1 MASSAG
7 TRQSNQSSSSSAAS
21 LGRFM
26 VPASK
31 RSHRQNNG
39 LAKAG
44 PDTSV
49 LRPSI
54 SVNITGM
61 KQAVKLLESGTP
73 EIRHYLLNECNVI
86 YECKVCF
93 NMFRSLANFIA
104 HKRSY
109 CQSQLKDVRHVYRRD
124 AEETL
129 AVPTEELATAFVQPE
144 PVETIIP
151 DEAWDITNY
160 SPSLELMKDA
170 GLVQEIE
177 NRPTVPNLMPKPKPK
192 LDDVVQR
199 LKAQQFQGLH
209 RNYFRDKENHIIQLE
224 RLKETTQAM
233 FQTYGDLTTA
243 KMSERY
249 NELQRLKKKPCLF
262 VGPDG
267 KVVDPGPIPSN
278 DCSPNINPPSGF
290 ACPLCMKEF
299 EKLNLVYRHLV
310 RTHKKSSLE
319 ANNLRKKSKRMALT
333 NSKFRALTPE
343 ELLKRPHVM
352 ASLNPRILGGDA
364 KKCSS
369 CGKVFATIQ
378 AIISHKKICSNG
390 NPQPCQNHNSAAR
403 GYSMPLSP
411 ICKPVVQ
418 LKRIPHS
425 VLMDVLADST
435 ASMKKK
441 FQMSDPLDKEGDR
454 SRPSLPQS
462 EPFSAVKHTLK
473 HKIGPR
479 RANLAVKANMD
490 VDEDLKN
497 QFEKDNEDMDS
508 GISNENLTDESNDD
522 SEVEVLLNKQ
532 REPPPPNRYC
542 LPIVKLTRVEKI
554 DHFPFTRDGKFT
566 PPSASR
572 TSSRG
577 STPAKDDNSR
587 SSARTCEISPRLRKK
602 L

>member
-343 ELLKRPHVM
+343 ELLKGEDM
-352 ASLNPRILGGDA
+352 ELGHPLDMGPSH
-364 KKCSS
+364 KSPSKSSISPSSTSTVSSSISPCSSSQTSSPLIFPTLPPNSSSVPTVLTKCSTS
-369 CGKVFATIQ
+369 
-378 AIISHKKICSNG
+378 
-390 NPQPCQNHNSAAR
+390 
-403 GYSMPLSP
+403 PLSP
-411 ICKPVVQ
+411 TSKSVKKMAKVMDTKLKQKTIPTNLGTSKKADLVQ
-418 LKRIPHS
+418 RI
-425 VLMDVLADST
+425 
-435 ASMKKK
+435 
-441 FQMSDPLDKEGDR
+441 
-454 SRPSLPQS
+454 
-462 EPFSAVKHTLK
+462 
-473 HKIGPR
+473 
-479 RANLAVKANMD
+479 
-490 VDEDLKN
+490 
-497 QFEKDNEDMDS
+497 
-508 GISNENLTDESNDD
+508 DD
-522 SEVEVLLNKQ
+522 SKRTTRTTAKRNETP
-532 REPPPPNRYC
+532 R
-542 LPIVKLTRVEKI
+542 VK
-554 DHFPFTRDGKFT
+554 
-566 PPSASR
+566 
-572 TSSRG
+572 
-577 STPAKDDNSR
+577 
-587 SSARTCEISPRLRKK
+587 RLRKGPHILALECGSKKDMKSK
-602 L
+602 LQVDKKTGEDKLKRKCDIQAGTKRSCLAAHSKSKSKPSSRKAVKKNTK